1 MRISRKHKNL
11 AEHDVPQKCE
21 ICEEVYSIKQKAMRS
36 VVCSSW
42 PAQHV
47 LLFSWL
53 TDIQTQK
60 YRSNTLLMKKV
71 IVSVNFTLGIHSP
84 LYQV

>member
-1 MRISRKHKNL
+1 MIELNTL
-11 AEHDVPQKCE
+11 ANTV
-21 ICEEVYSIKQKAMRS
+21 IIN
-36 VVCSSW
+36 CSSW

-60 YRSNTLLMKKV
+60 NKYSNKTLFIKRV
-71 IVSVNFTLGIHSP
+71 IVSVNSTSSLLASNLLCII
-84 LYQV
+84 V